1 MNMGFAWHSLFQALN
16 TDRPESGHCCSD
28 RDYYRA
34 LGVDVDAPPKRHP
47 LQRRRTKL
55 VAAIPA
61 SMSVFRALMRK
72 PAGGTVVIL
81 APRTERPKVPDHV
94 IVLDERE
101 LRDAS

>member
-1 MNMGFAWHSLFQALN
+1 MNMGFAWHSLYQAFN
-16 TDRPESGHCCSD
+16 ADRPEGGHCCSD

-55 VAAIPA
+55 IAAIPA
-61 SMSVFRALMRK
+61 SMSVFRALMRR

-81 APRTERPKVPDHV
+81 APRAERPKVPDHV